1 MERTY
6 IQLLFKKVVS
16 QAVERDGFLR
26 SVGEGASGRQ
36 LDGW

>member
-26 SVGEGASGRQ
+26 SGP
-36 LDGW
+36 L